1 MDPCSTAVNFKSMI
15 ASYSLA
21 YLNSHSGDLGDLV
34 HDEYGYVNDTR
45 TFDWMSMDH
54 HHDGILGRSLVVSR
68 KIACLNYVIKS
79 ALH

>member
-1 MDPCSTAVNFKSMI
+1 MVNFKSMSLI

>member
-1 MDPCSTAVNFKSMI
+1 MNPCSTAVNFKSMI

-54 HHDGILGRSLVVSR
+54 HDGILGRSLVVSR
-68 KIACLNYVIKS
+68 KIECLNYVIKS